1 METFDLLYVALAL
14 ATALAGSKLAKVS
27 RLPNVTG
34 YLVLGILVGPYCFNF
49 LHQEYLDK
57 FSIVTDVALVFIA
70 FTIGAEFEWK
80 FLKRVGKAP
89 VIIGI
94 MEGLTATLLVD
105 IILLSIGTEVP
116 MALCIGA
123 IASATAAAST
133 MMVVKQYKCRGPL
146 TNTLLPVV
154 AIDDAVALIC
164 YGISLAI
171 AKLVSGGVGENMALS
186 IAKPFIEIVVSLL
199 FGGLLGFILSLL
211 CKLFTGRGNR
221 LACTLTMLF
230 ICLSLCDKWGLS
242 TLLACMMLGAI
253 FANTSAVSDKIFE
266 PVDRLTPPIYM
277 VFFILSGASLNI
289 RIIPTLG
296 VIGVIYVVFRVV
308 GKSLGAY
315 LGATV
320 CKCEPTVKKW
330 MGLTLIP
337 QEGVAI
343 GLATLAQS
351 AFPEYGQTIKTV
363 VLCGI
368 IIYELIG
375 PMVTKFALK
384 KAGELTVDPS
394 IVKKA

>member
-1 METFDLLYVALAL
+1 MSTFDLLFAALAL
-14 ATALAGSKLAKVS
+14 AAALAGSKLAKVCK
-27 RLPNVTG
+27 LPNVTG
-34 YLVLGILVGPYCFNF
+34 YLVLGILVGPYCFNL
-49 LHQEYLDK
+49 LHQEYIDT
-57 FSIVTDVALVFIA
+57 FSIITDVALVFIA
-70 FTIGAEFEWK
+70 FTIGAEFELK
-80 FLKRVGKAP
+80 FLRKVGKAP
-89 VIIGI
+89 IVIGI
-94 MEGLTATLLVD
+94 MEGLTATILVD
-105 IILLSIGTEVP
+105 IILLLIGTEVP

-133 MMVVKQYKCRGPL
+133 MMVVKQYKCKGPL

-164 YGISLAI
+164 YGVSLAI
-171 AKLVSGGVGENMALS
+171 AKLVSGGLGENVALS
-186 IAKPFIEIVVSLL
+186 IAKPFIEIIVSLL
-199 FGGLLGFILSLL
+199 FGAALGFVLSLL

-221 LACTLTMLF
+221 LACTLATLF
-230 ICLSLCDKWGLS
+230 FCLGICDKFEMS
-242 TLLACMMLGAI
+242 TLLACMMLGAV
-253 FANTSAVSDKIFE
+253 FANASAVSDKIFE

-277 VFFILSGASLNI
+277 VFFIISGASLNV

-296 VIGVIYVVFRVV
+296 VIGVIYVVFRVI
-308 GKSLGAY
+308 GKSLGAS
-315 LGATV
+315 LGATL

-343 GLATLAQS
+343 GLAALAQD

-363 VLCGI
+363 ILCGI

>member
-1 METFDLLYVALAL
+1 MTTYDLLFVAIALA
-14 ATALAGSKLAKVS
+14 AALAGSKLAKVS

-34 YLVLGILVGPYCFNF
+34 YLVLGILFGPYCFNI
-49 LHQEYLDK
+49 LHQDSLK
-57 FSIVTDVALVFIA
+57 TFSIVTDVALVFIA
-70 FTIGAEFEWK
+70 FTIGAEFELK
-80 FLKRVGKAP
+80 FLKKVGKAP
-89 VIIGI
+89 VIIGVL
-94 MEGLTATLLVD
+94 EGLTATILVD
-105 IILLSIGTEVP
+105 VILLCIGTEVP

-171 AKLVSGGVGENMALS
+171 AKLVSGGVGDNVAFS
-186 IAKPFIEIVVSLL
+186 IAKPFIEIIVSLL
-199 FGGLLGFILSLL
+199 FGAVLGFALSLL

-221 LACTLTMLF
+221 LACTLAVLF
-230 ICLSLCDKWGLS
+230 LCLSICDKFDLS
-242 TLLACMMLGAI
+242 TLLACMMLGAV
-253 FANTSAVSDKIFE
+253 FANASSVSDKIFE

-296 VIGVIYVVFRVV
+296 IIGVIYVVFRVV

-315 LGATV
+315 LGASI

-343 GLATLAQS
+343 GLATLAEN

-384 KAGELTVDPS
+384 KAGEITVDPS
-394 IVKKA
+394 VVKKA